1 MGFGLEWLQTVGNS
15 CITQRGNGN
24 AWPGEA
30 MRVRAAPIPKKCH
43 VSIHFIYVTTVSPRP
58 HHLFPGWSFHLKLF
72 SGFLLHKEPKFKFFI
87 VFPIWPCLCRCDAP
101 PHVHDHWSSCPWKC
115 RPDSYL
121 EGFLSA
127 PPQLDLHCPFFNSL
141 LSPQPSL
148 SSERPSLPLSMKLHR
163 RWRSQQRQWG

>member
-1 MGFGLEWLQTVGNS
+1 
-15 CITQRGNGN
+15 
-24 AWPGEA
+24 

-43 VSIHFIYVTTVSPRP
+43 VSIHFICVTTVSPRP

-72 SGFLLHKEPKFKFFI
+72 SGFLLHKEPQFKFFI

-101 PHVHDHWSSCPWKC
+101 PHVHDHWSSCPWK
-115 RPDSYL
+115 RQPDSYL

-148 SSERPSLPLSMKLHR
+148 SSERPSLPSVWSCTGGGGHSNDTVRPANILWALIPHEALFSTCTTSWPCDLPLK
-163 RWRSQQRQWG
+163 